1 MPCFFIFPWL
11 YSIWGECAWFQY
23 SRFRQNCKY
32 FFGAAAVPP
41 IRIKTASLQNKFTS
55 LQTNPLHLRQ
65 PHSDSDKPAPPP
77 SMSGSVTLLLQF
89 FPLYSYETMK
99 IISWW
104 EVMERSIGA
113 PPFPPM
119 FHLRHCRDA
128 SLPNKPTSL
137 QTNPLH
143 FRQILPWADQ
153 LFCFCNSFRYIVMKS
168 WNIISWWDVMK
179 RSMGAPPFPPMFH
192 LRHCRFSFGFLQ
204 YVCHHLAIFFD
215 VCR

>member
-41 IRIKTASLQNKFTS
+41 IRIKTASLPNKPTS
-55 LQTNPLHLRQ
+55 LQTPPLHFRQ
-65 PHSDSDKPAPPP
+65 ILPWADQ
-77 SMSGSVTLLLQF
+77 LLCF
-89 FPLYSYETMK
+89 CNSFHYIIMK
-99 IISWW
+99 SWNIISWW
-104 EVMERSIGA
+104 DVMQRSMGA
-113 PPFPPM
+113 LPFPPM

-137 QTNPLH
+137 QTPPLH

-153 LFCFCNSFRYIVMKS
+153 LLCVCNSFRYIVMKPWKS
-168 WNIISWWDVMK
+168 YHDEKWWNV
-179 RSMGAPPFPPMFH
+179 P
-192 LRHCRFSFGFLQ
+192 
-204 YVCHHLAIFFD
+204 
-215 VCR
+215 